1 MSETVNQEQN
11 TAFPIALNQRVWK
24 HYGGAAIIAF
34 LSIICAIVFE
44 SAGYLVGLL
53 GAAYLVW
60 TGVRIRRRWFN
71 GKIVC
76 QKMECVS
83 AKSLPLSNGWTI
95 IVLRIVDALED
106 DESAVKTFHISSN
119 KKDVRVLER
128 GILLNAYWDIES
140 PKELLCWH
148 ILG

>member
-1 MSETVNQEQN
+1 MSKVEKQEN
-11 TAFPIALNQRVWK
+11 TPTFPIALNQRVWK
-24 HYGGAAIIAF
+24 HYGGAAIVAF

-60 TGVRIRRRWFN
+60 TGIRLCRRWYN

-76 QKMECVS
+76 QKTECISV
-83 AKSLPLSNGWTI
+83 KSVPLSSGWTI
-95 IVLRIVDALED
+95 LVLRRVDAPED
-106 DESAVKTFHISSN
+106 DESAVMTFHISSG
-119 KKDVRVLER
+119 KKDIRVLER
-128 GILLNAYWDIES
+128 GILLNAYWDVES